1 MRRALA
7 ASTVSIAGN
16 EVLTFL
22 VDNRLAAV
30 PTAERG
36 GVLGA
41 AASDCAAAAAPSF
54 TSD

>member
-16 EVLTFL
+16 EVLIFL
-22 VDNRLAAV
+22 VDNGLAAV
-30 PTAERG
+30 ATAESG
-36 GVLGA
+36 GVLGEA
-41 AASDCAAAAAPSF
+41 AYDCAAAAAPSC